1 MEVTNRWKTV
11 VAILTGEERAE
22 VTVLCQ
28 VLCGWRPW
36 PRDDFHCKGR
46 LTLVVSVFGRK
57 TVLILSPTL
66 PWRGPARMCA
76 VGLFQGGFSYL
87 ESLFQNQK
95 CLDEMK

>member
-11 VAILTGEERAE
+11 VAILTGEEKAE

-46 LTLVVSVFGRK
+46 LMLVVSVFGRK
-57 TVLILSPTL
+57 TSPDTKSHSTLEGPCQNVWCGPVSRGSFLS
-66 PWRGPARMCA
+66 R
-76 VGLFQGGFSYL
+76 VIIS
-87 ESLFQNQK
+87 ESK
-95 CLDEMK
+95 MP

>member
-28 VLCGWRPW
+28 VLCGWLPW
-36 PRDDFHCKGR
+36 PRNDFHCKGR

-57 TVLILSPTL
+57 TSPDTKSHSTL
-66 PWRGPARMCA
+66 EGPARMCG

-95 CLDEMK
+95 RLDEMK